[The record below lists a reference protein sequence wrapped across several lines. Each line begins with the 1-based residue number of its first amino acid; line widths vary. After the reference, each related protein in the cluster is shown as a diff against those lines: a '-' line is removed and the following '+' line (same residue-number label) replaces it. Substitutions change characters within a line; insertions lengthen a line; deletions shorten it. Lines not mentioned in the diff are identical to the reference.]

1 MLSNTDLIDPT
12 HLITKAILI
21 TRLST
26 PKCKC
31 FSRKSVI
38 KIKIQKPARRL
49 EATECCYAYG
59 ALHAVRIWYCYQNC
73 SDLLWEK
80 NVLVIEKKLLKFEAE
95 DREFAKFLR
104 SLEIIRT
111 IYSNSVRS
119 EPFLVTECFFNLFLE
134 VSHI

>member
-1 MLSNTDLIDPT
+1 MSNTDLIDLT

-49 EATECCYAYG
+49 EATECCCAYG
-59 ALHAVRIWYCYQNC
+59 ALHAVRIVIFSIFANPFSGLLNFYCFQTLCNGI
-73 SDLLWEK
+73 LLNQLWPFMY
-80 NVLVIEKKLLKFEAE
+80 NFRIFWTFSVLPTMQGPHKVCKL
-95 DREFAKFLR
+95 
-104 SLEIIRT
+104 
-111 IYSNSVRS
+111 
-119 EPFLVTECFFNLFLE
+119 CGGHNLSPWLG
-134 VSHI
+134 